1 MIPPT
6 FRRFVEGAWKTTCY
20 DRCKPSTRRRMDS
33 ALSTQLLPTFGA
45 RRLDRIPRE
54 TVHSWFDRYSRTAPA
69 GANRTLDVLRQ
80 IFNRAVACG
89 LVATNPTRGVRRN
102 PRPRLTRFLSRAEV
116 DRLHAALDAHRGRG
130 SGEQQA
136 EIIRLLLLTG
146 CRKGEIVGLR
156 WSEVGEASLHLTDS
170 KTGPR
175 TVVLNVQ
182 ARAVL
187 ARQPRTGS
195 AYVFPWS
202 TDPSRS
208 RSDELS
214 LWRKVRQEAGIE
226 DVRLHDLRHTF
237 ASHAV
242 MQSVPLPVVSRLL
255 GHSQAR
261 MTLRY
266 AHVSDRETEA
276 AAERIG
282 HAIAALMS
290 EPANLAGTEAVA
302 RNPPRSPEAG
312 RTPTKSGEDAG
323 GERGALR
330 PALDSLDLSAVGLSN
345 SRTVGTGCG
354 PMQITRL
361 RAKNQITLPARVV
374 ATAGLKQGDILHVA
388 AEEDRVIITAR
399 ELRDR
404 GRTYTMSDLVGAASG
419 LYESADDI
427 DAEIADGRT
436 E

>member
-1 MIPPT
+1 MTPPT
-6 FRRFVEGAWKTTCY
+6 FRRFVEGTWKTTCY
-20 DRCKPSTRRRMDS
+20 DRCKPSTRQRMDS
-33 ALSTQLLPTFGA
+33 ALRTQLLPTFGA

-80 IFNRAVACG
+80 IFNHAVACG
-89 LVATNPTRGVRRN
+89 HVATNPTRGVRRN
-102 PRPRLTRFLSRAEV
+102 RRPKLTRFLSRAEV

-146 CRKGEIVGLR
+146 CRKGEIVRLR

-175 TVVLNVQ
+175 TVVLNAQ

-214 LWRKVRQEAGIE
+214 LWRKVRHEAGIE

-282 HAIAALMS
+282 CAIAVLLSESAPAQVDSETSRNPNSHSVVGGAAEPTVETAVPAVHRSFLTPICAGGMMSGDMETVNALELRQS
-290 EPANLAGTEAVA
+290 LGKVLDQLERGGRPILVCRRQTPAAALVSLKDYRERFVDRAADDQRREVVA
-302 RNPPRSPEAG
+302 RLKRLKFKSPA
-312 RTPTKSGEDAG
+312 SGTT
-323 GERGALR
+323 
-330 PALDSLDLSAVGLSN
+330 LDV
-345 SRTVGTGCG
+345 
-354 PMQITRL
+354 
-361 RAKNQITLPARVV
+361 
-374 ATAGLKQGDILHVA
+374 
-388 AEEDRVIITAR
+388 
-399 ELRDR
+399 LRDLR
-404 GRTYTMSDLVGAASG
+404 S
-419 LYESADDI
+419 
-427 DAEIADGRT
+427 
-436 E
+436 

>member
-1 MIPPT
+1 MTSPT
-6 FRRFVEGAWKTTCY
+6 FRSFVRGTWKATCY
-20 DRCKPSTRRRMDS
+20 DRCKPSTRQRMDS
-33 ALSTQLLPTFGA
+33 ALRTQLLPTFGTQ
-45 RRLDRIPRE
+45 RIDRICRE
-54 TVHSWFDRYSRTAPA
+54 AVHLWFDRYSRTAPA

-80 IFNRAVACG
+80 IFNQAIACG
-89 LVATNPTRGVRRN
+89 HVTTNPTRGVRRN
-102 PRPRLTRFLSRAEV
+102 PRPKLTRFLSRAEI
-116 DRLHAALDAHRGRG
+116 DRLHEALDAHRGRG

-146 CRKGEIVGLR
+146 CRKGEIVHLR
-156 WSEVGEASLHLTDS
+156 WSEANEESLHLMDS

-175 TVVLNVQ
+175 TVVLNAQ

-195 AYVFPWS
+195 AYVFPS
-202 TDPSRS
+202 LTDSSQS

-214 LWRKVRQEAGIE
+214 LWRKVRQEARIE

-255 GHSQAR
+255 GHAQAR

-282 HAIAALMS
+282 CAIATLMS
-290 EPANLAGTEAVA
+290 EPAHPARTGAAA
-302 RNPPRSPEAG
+302 RNPHREPVAG
-312 RTPTKSGEDAG
+312 RAATQSGEDAAG
-323 GERGALR
+323 SG
-330 PALDSLDLSAVGLSN
+330 PARSDCGRIITLSDP
-345 SRTVGTGCG
+345 GTGSG

-361 RAKNQITLPARVV
+361 RAKNQITLPASVV
-374 ATAGLKQGDILHVA
+374 AAAGLKQGDILHVA
-388 AEEDRVIITAR
+388 ADQDRVIITAR

-404 GRTYTMSDLVGAASG
+404 GRTYTMSDLLGAASG
-419 LYESADDI
+419 LYETADDI
-427 DAEIADGRT
+427 DAEIAAGRI